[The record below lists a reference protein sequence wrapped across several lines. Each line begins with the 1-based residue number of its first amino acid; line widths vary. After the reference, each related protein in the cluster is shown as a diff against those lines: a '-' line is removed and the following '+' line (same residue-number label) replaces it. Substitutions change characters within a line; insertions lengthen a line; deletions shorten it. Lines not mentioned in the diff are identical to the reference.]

1 MRYEGSFLHGFYKI
15 FRVMAASGFLKY
27 CPRVAAFSI
36 KAMRY
41 LHIIGVLLGFLQSV
55 DSTLA
60 YFFFHIFKRVYHFFA
75 MFNKRLFW
83 RSQSK
88 RYILELRPMV

>member
-1 MRYEGSFLHGFYKI
+1 MRHEGSFLHGFYKI
-15 FRVMAASGFLKY
+15 FCFVAASSFFEY

-60 YFFFHIFKRVYHFFA
+60 
-75 MFNKRLFW
+75 
-83 RSQSK
+83 
-88 RYILELRPMV
+88 